1 MDTQNFTLTTENIEL
16 YKLLQLVDLATS
28 GGEAKQIISRG
39 EVSLNGENE
48 TRKRKKLVPGDIVI
62 FNATRIMV
70 CANKN

>member
-1 MDTQNFTLTTENIEL
+1 MDTQNVTLTTENIEL